1 MQAFTT
7 VDGLVVPLDRGNV
20 DTDAIIPKQFLKS
33 IKRTGFGSNLFDA
46 WRYLDPGEPGQDVSS
61 RQIDPE
67 FILNHEQ
74 YAGAEVLLAR
84 ENFGCGSS
92 REHASWALLDYG
104 IKTVIASSFA
114 DIFYNNACKNGLL
127 PVALPDTVVAGL
139 IDAVSTTP
147 GYRLVVDLESQTV
160 TTPEGERHHFEVDA
174 FRKYCLG
181 QGLDEIAL
189 TMQYAN
195 DIDQYE
201 ARAKSATP
209 WLFD

>member
-104 IKTVIASSFA
+104 IKAVIASSFA

-127 PVALPDTVVAGL
+127 PVALPDTVVAAL

-160 TTPEGERHHFEVDA
+160 TTPEGERYHFEVDA